1 MHLSSIMKNF
11 NRRLQ
16 VSLVIL
22 FTGFALSACAT
33 TEVPK
38 FSHIHVGHALNG
50 WVNTPDQ
57 KGLFVT
63 AENFAGEI
71 TRLSVSSIE
80 ASRNSDFAT
89 VRTNSKEILRLIG
102 FDPGDFITGPDSYT
116 FLTALQ
122 GAVNHMEYAVDSDDA
137 SQNLRD
143 GIQTVIDSSA
153 TVFARA
159 DVLRLLAELAATEPD
174 DDQLSDV
181 AREIRVLAVQNLE
194 GEDIN
199 KNNLIGDTPE
209 EYGLRQL
216 RRDLAAT
223 IEKEQP
229 PYRAVEQRYLFG
241 LVRLPDG
248 TWKFRDPDS
257 GGGSYGRY
265 SY

>member
-1 MHLSSIMKNF
+1 MHLSSIMNIF
-11 NRRLQ
+11 ICRLQ
-16 VSLVIL
+16 LNLVIL
-22 FTGFALSACAT
+22 FTVFALLACAT

-57 KGLFVT
+57 EGLFVT
-63 AENFAGEI
+63 AENLADQI
-71 TRLSVSSIE
+71 ARLSVESTD
-80 ASRNSDFAT
+80 ASKNSDFAT
-89 VRTNSKEILRLIG
+89 VRRNSKEIMRLIG
-102 FDPGDFITGPDSYT
+102 DDPRATIVGPDSYT

-122 GAVNHMEYAVDSDDA
+122 GSVSHMVYAIDSDDA
-137 SQNLRD
+137 TENLRD
-143 GIQTVIDSSA
+143 GIQKVIENSA
-153 TVFARA
+153 TVFAHA
-159 DVLRLLAELAATEPD
+159 DVLKILVELAVNEPNN
-174 DDQLSDV
+174 DQLTDM
-181 AREIRVLAVQNLE
+181 AREIRVLAVQILE

-199 KNNLIGDTPE
+199 KNNLIGDSPE

-223 IEKEQP
+223 IENEQP

-248 TWKFRDPDS
+248 TWKFQDPDS